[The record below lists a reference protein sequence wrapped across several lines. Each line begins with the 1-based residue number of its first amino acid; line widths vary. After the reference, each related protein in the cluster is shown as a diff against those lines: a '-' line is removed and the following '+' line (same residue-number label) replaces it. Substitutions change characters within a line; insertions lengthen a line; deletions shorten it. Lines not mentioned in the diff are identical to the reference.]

1 MLYNTKK
8 TFVQEHLAIYHTL
21 MPLSFKPCEFASRR
35 VSSDRPFLL
44 RTLPAS
50 FSNSANLLFSSSTS
64 GFAVPSFSSLMPT
77 TCSKISI
84 ASSNLIKKSDSTK
97 EKKNINDLNIPN
109 SLTRIYSL

>member
-1 MLYNTKK
+1 MLYDTKK
-8 TFVQEHLAIYHTL
+8 HLFKNFLPYIT
-21 MPLSFKPCEFASRR
+21 PSLSFKPCEFASRR

-84 ASSNLIKKSDSTK
+84 ASSNLSNKSDSTK
-97 EKKNINDLNIPN
+97 EEKILM
-109 SLTRIYSL
+109 T